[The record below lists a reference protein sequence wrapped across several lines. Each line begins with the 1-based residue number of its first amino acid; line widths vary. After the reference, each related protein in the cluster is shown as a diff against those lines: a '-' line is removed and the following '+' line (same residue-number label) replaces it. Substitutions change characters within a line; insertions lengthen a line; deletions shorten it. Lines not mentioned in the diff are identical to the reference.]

1 VVDSVLT
8 SKYGCITRITKK
20 RGVSVMS
27 RHRKTLCAVLLV
39 IMVFT
44 LAGQVSAKQYTVGL
58 IVKNLVNPFWN
69 YMKEGA
75 EEVGRELGVNVIT
88 LAPIK
93 PDNVEEQIRAMED
106 LIKRKVDG
114 IVLVPADSNGIIP
127 GVLKANAAGIPVI
140 TSNTRAFGGE
150 VVSFVG
156 VENYD
161 AAYSV
166 AMHVAE
172 QLGGKGRVLILE
184 GVPGAQTA
192 IDRKNGFDDALA
204 KYPDIKVLAS
214 QPAKFQRAEGM
225 LVMENLIQRFPD
237 FEAVI
242 CGNDEMALGAIE
254 ALDAA
259 GRLKGTIV
267 AGFDGNRD
275 AVMSIAEGKL
285 MVTLYQDPQAQAG
298 DAVRALI
305 DYIEGK
311 EVPDRIVVKGTL
323 ITKANVDKFLEMY
336 GVK

>member
-1 VVDSVLT
+1 MRR
-8 SKYGCITRITKK
+8 YRIMAC
-20 RGVSVMS
+20 V
-27 RHRKTLCAVLLV
+27 VLLA
-39 IMVFT
+39 MMMFT
-44 LAGQVSAKQYTVGL
+44 LTWASPASAKQYTVGL

-69 YMKEGA
+69 YMKQGA
-75 EEVGRELGVNVIT
+75 EDVGRELGVNVIT

-93 PDNVEEQIRAMED
+93 ADNVEEQIRAMED

-114 IVLVPADSNGIIP
+114 IVLVPADSNGIVP
-127 GVLKANAAGIPVI
+127 GILKANAAGIPVI
-140 TSNTRAFGGE
+140 TSNTRAFGGN
-150 VVSFVG
+150 VISFVG

-166 AMHVAE
+166 ATHVAE
-172 QLGGKGRVLILE
+172 QLHGKGQVVILE

-192 IDRKNGFDDALA
+192 IDRKKGFDDALA
-204 KYPDIKVLAS
+204 KYPGIKVLAS

-225 LVMENLIQRFPD
+225 LVMENLIQRFPN
-237 FEAVI
+237 FNAVI

-267 AGFDGNRD
+267 SGFDGNRD
-275 AVMSIAEGKL
+275 AMMSIAEGKL
-285 MVTLYQDPQAQAG
+285 MVTLYQNPQAQAG

-305 DYIEGK
+305 DHIEGRP
-311 EVPDRIVVKGTL
+311 VPDRVVVKGTL
-323 ITKANVDKFLEMY
+323 VTKANVDGFLEMY

>member
-1 VVDSVLT
+1 MV
-8 SKYGCITRITKK
+8 
-20 RGVSVMS
+20 
-27 RHRKTLCAVLLV
+27 CAVLLV
-39 IMVFT
+39 LMVFT
-44 LAGQVSAKQYTVGL
+44 LTGQASAKQYTVGL

-69 YMKEGA
+69 YMKQGA
-75 EEVGRELGVNVIT
+75 EDVGRELGVNVIT

-93 PDNVEEQIRAMED
+93 ADNVEEQIRAMED

-150 VVSFVG
+150 IVSFVG

-166 AMHVAE
+166 ATYVAE

-204 KYPDIKVLAS
+204 KYPNIQVLAS

-259 GRLKGTIV
+259 GRLEGAIV

-275 AVMSIAEGKL
+275 AMMSIAEGKL
-285 MVTLYQDPQAQAG
+285 TVTLYQDPQAQAG
-298 DAVRALI
+298 EAVRALI

-311 EVPDRIVVKGTL
+311 PVPDRIVVQGTL
-323 ITKANVDKFLEMY
+323 VSKENVDKFLEMY